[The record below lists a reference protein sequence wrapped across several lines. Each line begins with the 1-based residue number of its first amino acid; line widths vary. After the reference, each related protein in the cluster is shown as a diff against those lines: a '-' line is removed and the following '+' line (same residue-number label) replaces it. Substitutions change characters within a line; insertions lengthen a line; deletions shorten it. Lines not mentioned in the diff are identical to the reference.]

1 MTGRGAF
8 GGHLPAWRVRT
19 VQQAPPPPPR
29 PGAELV
35 WYHATTAA
43 HAELAPQLAERLVR
57 VRPDLRVLLTGTPEA
72 LAHAGRSEG
81 VIVCPSPG
89 DDSTAAREFLAHWRP
104 DLCIWTAGALKPV
117 LLAAAARHGVP
128 LLLADADEA
137 QLSGVG
143 WRFMPGATRAALRRF
158 RLIMARTPETE
169 SALRRRMGLRD
180 AAISVTGP
188 LRLVSRPLPCNRSDH
203 EELAGL
209 LRARP
214 VWLAAHLHPGEAAIV
229 LEANAGIARASHRTL
244 LVMAPERPGQSGP
257 FHDALRASGLRY
269 LTWSEGGLPDETT
282 QAILADT
289 AGELGLWYRVAP
301 ISFLGGSLM
310 PGVGGSD
317 PNEPA
322 AHGSAILHGPNI
334 RAHLA
339 SYARYAEAGAA
350 RIVRDAPTLAAAV
363 QRLIPPDQA
372 AAMAHAG
379 WDVAT
384 QGAVVMDRLVD
395 AVLSALDAPGAG

>member
-8 GGHLPAWRVRT
+8 GSNLPAGRART
-19 VQQAPPPPPR
+19 VQQAPPPPR
-29 PGAELV
+29 PDAELV

-43 HAELAPQLAERLVR
+43 HAEMAPQLAGRLAR
-57 VRPDLRVLLTGTPEA
+57 ARPGLWVLLTGTPET
-72 LAHAGRSEG
+72 LADAGQPDGVILCPMDGDDGAAGRQ
-81 VIVCPSPG
+81 
-89 DDSTAAREFLAHWRP
+89 FLAHWRP
-104 DLCIWTAGALKPV
+104 DLCIWTAGALKPA
-117 LLAAAARHGVP
+117 LLAAASRQGIP
-128 LLLADADEA
+128 LILVDADEA
-137 QLSGVG
+137 QLPAAG
-143 WRFMPGATRAALRRF
+143 WRFMPSVTRAALRRF
-158 RLIMARTPETE
+158 RLIMARTPQTE
-169 SALRRRMGLRD
+169 AVLRRRMRLGD
-180 AAISVTGP
+180 AAITVTGP
-188 LRLVSRPLPCNRSDH
+188 LQVASRPLPYNRSDR

-244 LVMAPERPGQSGP
+244 LVMAPERPEQSGP

-269 LTWSEGGLPDETT
+269 LTWSEGALPDEAT
-282 QAILADT
+282 QVVLADT
-289 AGELGLWYRVAP
+289 PGELGLWYRVAP
-301 ISFLGGSLM
+301 ISFLGGSLV

-322 AHGSAILHGPNI
+322 AHGSAILYGPDI

-339 SYARYAEAGAA
+339 TYARFAEAGAA

-372 AAMAHAG
+372 AAMAHAA

-384 QGAVVMDRLVD
+384 QSALVMDRLVD
-395 AVLSALDAPGAG
+395 AVQGALDAPGAG